1 MTTDYA
7 SLIAASLKSNSDISD
22 KLSLKVSF
30 DASSQDKNL
39 FDNIL
44 SKASKSYADYS
55 GVSSGNSF
63 NSSFKSNDYAR
74 DTKDI
79 NKTKE
84 TQYSDKKENVSSSKD
99 KNITNEDKF
108 NTSEISKKEEYKTKE
123 NTEDNIKTNET
134 DNKKTENITKKEE
147 TQESQ
152 AKNENNQ
159 EASSNNTK
167 NEDSTNKNTENA
179 DFENKKS
186 NETDTKN
193 TIANEQIIANIE
205 YSAETPITQTDI
217 KQTTEET
224 ASQAETAKTV
234 VVSKDVATEMTKT
247 AEIQLPDEVISK
259 AVNSEK
265 QIDIKQS
272 TNTSTLQD
280 MNTVMQDTPDIDV
293 KVETV
298 KDLDLQKADTKSDLA
313 NVKTAK
319 ENLAAD
325 QTRYTVN
332 IENTE
337 GVKNTENTQNV
348 KNAMNTENVADET
361 VLTPT
366 SPKSETTTVNKNAEP
381 YIKVTDEVA
390 SQTQSTAANM
400 IENKDLTSSTK
411 DKAAAQMADLQDTNT
426 VVTNVQDTS
435 KNQTQS
441 NANQNNSMQQ
451 GNAAEQIA
459 KFSVDNADTSVSGT
473 EGFLN
478 KLEAKL
484 SASSKSVSQNSFLN
498 KSDIMSQINAK
509 FTEMQ
514 QAGQNKVSMILQ
526 PENLGKVSVEIV
538 NSKDGI
544 VAKMTTDNQQV
555 KELFDRNIEA
565 LKSNLSSQGVNVNNI
580 KIEYA
585 NESSN
590 NAMNFERDQFNQNS
604 FNQSNGQ
611 NQHTNNSQQNSQ
623 TSYSTEYTGY
633 EDTDMSETREI
644 KNTDTLIKHNGKV
657 DYKV

>member
-55 GVSSGNSF
+55 GVSSENSF

-108 NTSEISKKEEYKTKE
+108 NTSEISKKEDYKTKE

-179 DFENKKS
+179 DSENKKS

-205 YSAETPITQTDI
+205 YSAEIPVTQTDI

-224 ASQAETAKTV
+224 ASQAETVKTG
-234 VVSKDVATEMTKT
+234 VVSKDVAAEMTKT

-280 MNTVMQDTPDIDV
+280 MNIDMQDTSDIDV

-332 IENTE
+332 IESTE

-348 KNAMNTENVADET
+348 KNSMNTENVADEP

-459 KFSVDNADTSVSGT
+459 KFSVDNAGTSVSGT

-526 PENLGKVSVEIV
+526 PENLGKVSVEIM

-623 TSYSTEYTGY
+623 TSYSAEYTGY
-633 EDTDMSETREI
+633 EDADMSETREI

>member
-55 GVSSGNSF
+55 GVSSENSF

-84 TQYSDKKENVSSSKD
+84 TQYSDKKENISSSKD

-108 NTSEISKKEEYKTKE
+108 NTSEISKKEDYKTKE

-134 DNKKTENITKKEE
+134 DNKKTENITQKEE

-159 EASSNNTK
+159 EASSNNIK

-179 DFENKKS
+179 DSENKKS

-205 YSAETPITQTDI
+205 YSAEIPVTQTDI

-224 ASQAETAKTV
+224 ASQAETVKTG
-234 VVSKDVATEMTKT
+234 VVSKDVAAEMTKT

-332 IENTE
+332 IESTE

-348 KNAMNTENVADET
+348 KNSMNTENVADET

-441 NANQNNSMQQ
+441 NQNQNNSMQQ

-526 PENLGKVSVEIV
+526 PENLGKVSVEIM

-623 TSYSTEYTGY
+623 TSYSAEYTGY

>member
-55 GVSSGNSF
+55 GVSSENSF

-108 NTSEISKKEEYKTKE
+108 GTSETSQKEDYKTKE
-123 NTEDNIKTNET
+123 NTEDSIKTNET
-134 DNKKTENITKKEE
+134 DNKKNEDITQKEE
-147 TQESQ
+147 TQEVQ
-152 AKNENNQ
+152 AKDENNQ

-167 NEDSTNKNTENA
+167 NEDCTNKNTENT
-179 DFENKKS
+179 DSENKKS

-205 YSAETPITQTDI
+205 YSAEIPVTQTDI

-224 ASQAETAKTV
+224 ASQAETVKTG
-234 VVSKDVATEMTKT
+234 VVSKDVAAEMTKT
-247 AEIQLPDEVISK
+247 VEIQLPDEVISK

-332 IENTE
+332 IESTE

-348 KNAMNTENVADET
+348 KNSMNTENIADEP

-411 DKAAAQMADLQDTNT
+411 DKATAQMADLQDTNT

-526 PENLGKVSVEIV
+526 PENLGKVSVEIM

-633 EDTDMSETREI
+633 EDTDMTETREI